1 MFFALVYEAVG
12 NAITQSTRERT
23 FSRAMRQPGCKPWA
37 YRAKSMSPLAEFDR
51 RLEQVIRTFALR
63 ILVPRWTEFDAVWES
78 ANRIC
83 DRYELGRLVPQRRP
97 ADLLSRQ

>member
-1 MFFALVYEAVG
+1 
-12 NAITQSTRERT
+12 
-23 FSRAMRQPGCKPWA
+23 
-37 YRAKSMSPLAEFDR
+37 MSPIAEFDR
-51 RLEQVIRTFALR
+51 RLEQIIRDFALR

-83 DRYELGRLVPQRRP
+83 DRYELGRFAPERRT

>member
-1 MFFALVYEAVG
+1 
-12 NAITQSTRERT
+12 
-23 FSRAMRQPGCKPWA
+23 
-37 YRAKSMSPLAEFDR
+37 MSPLAEFDR

-78 ANRIC
+78 ANRIS
-83 DRYELGRLVPQRRP
+83 DRYELGRFVPERRP